1 MNTFQ
6 LGNFTVGSGD
16 PFFILGP
23 CGLEKEDFSWRMARA
38 LKEIADRLEI
48 KFVFKA
54 SYDKANRTSIDSYRG
69 PGVKEGCRI
78 LSEIGKEL
86 GVPVTTDVHT
96 PEEIKIAAETI
107 DFLQI
112 PAFLCRQ
119 TDLLAAAAMSG
130 RPVNVKKG
138 QFLAPWDIK
147 PILEKLRHFD
157 CHQFAITERGT
168 TFGYNNLV
176 ADMRSLPWMR
186 EQGVPVIFDATHS
199 VQRPGGLGGT
209 TGGDGALA
217 PVLARCAV
225 AAGGD
230 GIFMEVHE
238 DPSKALSD
246 GPNQIPLSE
255 IEDILKRLL
264 AIHRAAHPGS

>member
-1 MNTFQ
+1 MNTFE
-6 LGNFTVGSGD
+6 LGKFTVGSGD

-23 CGLEKEDFSWRMARA
+23 CALEHEDFAWEMARS
-38 LKEIADRLEI
+38 LCEIAERLNL

-54 SYDKANRTSIDSYRG
+54 SYDKANRTSVDSFRG
-69 PGVKEGCRI
+69 PGVREGCRI
-78 LSEIGKEL
+78 LGEIGKSL

-96 PEEIKIAAETI
+96 PEEIEIAAETI

-119 TDLLAAAAMSG
+119 TDLLAAAAQSG

-138 QFLAPWDIK
+138 QFLAPWDIA
-147 PILEKLRHFD
+147 PILGKLRHFD
-157 CHQFAITERGT
+157 CHRFTITERGT

-176 ADMRSLPWMR
+176 ADMRALPWMR

-209 TGGDGALA
+209 TGGDGILA
-217 PVLARCAV
+217 PVLARAAV
-225 AAGGD
+225 AAGVD
-230 GIFMEVHE
+230 GVFMEVHRN
-238 DPSKALSD
+238 PANALSD
-246 GPNQIPLSE
+246 GPNQIPLSD
-255 IEDILKRLL
+255 IEGVLKRLL
-264 AIHRAAHPGS
+264 AIHRAAHPDS